1 MKDCY
6 RRNRRGKEMKDCFS
20 HLIQGVMQGKRKT
33 ASSSTFK
40 EMMMKREDAEGKG
53 FIPKER
59 ETKR

>member
-1 MKDCY
+1 
-6 RRNRRGKEMKDCFS
+6 MKDCFS

-53 FIPKER
+53 FISKER
-59 ETKR
+59 DEEMKRKSL